1 MSNLPTKL
9 NKSQQRDI
17 AKILVNGASLG
28 SDYMARGLSALY
40 RSAMK
45 TSQQN
50 ELAKIISYSA
60 TLGDDYMARGLSAM
74 YRSARKTSQQDAI
87 LGVAMA
93 FKVVSNPEFI
103 VGNRCAYI

>member
-1 MSNLPTKL
+1 MTKL

-28 SDYMARGLSALY
+28 KDYMARGLSALY

-50 ELAKIISYSA
+50 EIMAIALAYS
-60 TLGDDYMARGLSAM
+60 
-74 YRSARKTSQQDAI
+74 
-87 LGVAMA
+87 
-93 FKVVSNPEFI
+93 VVSSPEFI
-103 VGNRCAYI
+103 V